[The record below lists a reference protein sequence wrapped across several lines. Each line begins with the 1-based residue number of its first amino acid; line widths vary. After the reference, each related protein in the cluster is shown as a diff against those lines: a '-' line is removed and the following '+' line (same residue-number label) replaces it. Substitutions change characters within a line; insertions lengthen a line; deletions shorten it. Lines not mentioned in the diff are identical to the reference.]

1 MFIYSYI
8 AIDFNNQ
15 LTYST
20 LIAKA
25 KKHAFINISERN
37 LIPVQIKLKTLFSLD
52 KRILIIEFI
61 SSTSYLYYHHQVLIS
76 YNV

>member
-20 LIAKA
+20 LIAKS
-25 KKHAFINISERN
+25 KNMH
-37 LIPVQIKLKTLFSLD
+37 
-52 KRILIIEFI
+52 
-61 SSTSYLYYHHQVLIS
+61 SSTYLKEI
-76 YNV
+76 